1 MSVPLT
7 AKAVTGAFVVSGV
20 IHLVKPEV
28 FEPLVP
34 EQLPGSQRQW
44 VLWSGVAEL
53 ACAAGM
59 VRPRTRKAAAYASV
73 ALLAGVFP
81 GNAKMA
87 YDAQRDTGREQGG
100 GAQQPLRHP
109 RAHQGACGAEPRG
122 QGDERFPGVVDG
134 DRGDAWI
141 REQYR
146 HVPDARGGGRDRA
159 SACRGLRHAAGM
171 TRRRSGG

>member
-34 EQLPGSQRQW
+34 EQLPAGPRQW

-59 VRPRTRKAAAYASV
+59 LHPRTRKAAAYASA
-73 ALLAGVFP
+73 ALLAGVLP
-81 GNAKMA
+81 GNVKMA
-87 YDAQRDTGREQGG
+87 ADAQRGDNTAFKLATLARVPLQAPMIRGMLKAARE
-100 GAQQPLRHP
+100 A
-109 RAHQGACGAEPRG
+109 
-122 QGDERFPGVVDG
+122 
-134 DRGDAWI
+134 
-141 REQYR
+141 
-146 HVPDARGGGRDRA
+146 
-159 SACRGLRHAAGM
+159 
-171 TRRRSGG
+171 

>member
-7 AKAVTGAFVVSGV
+7 AKAVTGAFAVSGA

-59 VRPRTRKAAAYASV
+59 VHPRTRKAAAYASV

-87 YDAQRDTGREQGG
+87 LDAQGSDNTVLKAATLARL
-100 GAQQPLRHP
+100 PLQWPMIRGMLKAA
-109 RAHQGACGAEPRG
+109 RAA
-122 QGDERFPGVVDG
+122 
-134 DRGDAWI
+134 
-141 REQYR
+141 
-146 HVPDARGGGRDRA
+146 
-159 SACRGLRHAAGM
+159 
-171 TRRRSGG
+171 

>member
-7 AKAVTGAFVVSGV
+7 AKAVTGAFVVSGM

-34 EQLPGSQRQW
+34 EQLPGTQRQW

-59 VRPRTRKAAAYASV
+59 VAPRTRKAAAYASV

-87 YDAQRDTGREQGG
+87 YDAQRSDNAVLKAATLARL
-100 GAQQPLRHP
+100 PLQWPMIRGML
-109 RAHQGACGAEPRG
+109 RAAR
-122 QGDERFPGVVDG
+122 
-134 DRGDAWI
+134 DA
-141 REQYR
+141 
-146 HVPDARGGGRDRA
+146 
-159 SACRGLRHAAGM
+159 
-171 TRRRSGG
+171 

>member
-1 MSVPLT
+1 MSVPFT

-87 YDAQRDTGREQGG
+87 LDAQRSDSAVLKAATLARL
-100 GAQQPLRHP
+100 PLQWP
-109 RAHQGACGAEPRG
+109 MIRG
-122 QGDERFPGVVDG
+122 MLK
-134 DRGDAWI
+134 A
-141 REQYR
+141 
-146 HVPDARGGGRDRA
+146 ARGA
-159 SACRGLRHAAGM
+159 
-171 TRRRSGG
+171 

>member
-7 AKAVTGAFVVSGV
+7 ARAVTGAFVVSGV
-20 IHLVKPEV
+20 IHLVRPEV

-34 EQLPGSQRQW
+34 EQLPGTRRQW

-87 YDAQRDTGREQGG
+87 YDAQRSDNAVLKAATVARL
-100 GAQQPLRHP
+100 PLQWP
-109 RAHQGACGAEPRG
+109 MIRG
-122 QGDERFPGVVDG
+122 MLK
-134 DRGDAWI
+134 A
-141 REQYR
+141 
-146 HVPDARGGGRDRA
+146 ARTA
-159 SACRGLRHAAGM
+159 
-171 TRRRSGG
+171 

>member
-59 VRPRTRKAAAYASV
+59 VHPRTRRAAAYASA

-87 YDAQRDTGREQGG
+87 YDAQRSDNAVLKAATVARL
-100 GAQQPLRHP
+100 PLQWP
-109 RAHQGACGAEPRG
+109 MIRG
-122 QGDERFPGVVDG
+122 MLK
-134 DRGDAWI
+134 A
-141 REQYR
+141 
-146 HVPDARGGGRDRA
+146 ARA
-159 SACRGLRHAAGM
+159 S
-171 TRRRSGG
+171 

>member
-34 EQLPGSQRQW
+34 EQLPGTQRQW

-59 VRPRTRKAAAYASV
+59 VHPRTRKAAAYASV

-87 YDAQRDTGREQGG
+87 YDAQRSDNAVLKAATVARL
-100 GAQQPLRHP
+100 PLQWP
-109 RAHQGACGAEPRG
+109 MIRG
-122 QGDERFPGVVDG
+122 MLK
-134 DRGDAWI
+134 A
-141 REQYR
+141 
-146 HVPDARGGGRDRA
+146 ARA
-159 SACRGLRHAAGM
+159 S
-171 TRRRSGG
+171 

>member
-59 VRPRTRKAAAYASV
+59 VRPRTRKAAAYASA

-87 YDAQRDTGREQGG
+87 LDAQRSGNTALKAATLARL
-100 GAQQPLRHP
+100 PLQWP
-109 RAHQGACGAEPRG
+109 MIRG
-122 QGDERFPGVVDG
+122 MLKAAR
-134 DRGDAWI
+134 DA
-141 REQYR
+141 
-146 HVPDARGGGRDRA
+146 
-159 SACRGLRHAAGM
+159 
-171 TRRRSGG
+171 

>member
-1 MSVPLT
+1 MSFPLT

-59 VRPRTRKAAAYASV
+59 VRPRTRKAAAYASA

-87 YDAQRDTGREQGG
+87 LDAQRSGNTALKAATLARL
-100 GAQQPLRHP
+100 PLQWP
-109 RAHQGACGAEPRG
+109 MIRG
-122 QGDERFPGVVDG
+122 MLKAAR
-134 DRGDAWI
+134 DA
-141 REQYR
+141 
-146 HVPDARGGGRDRA
+146 
-159 SACRGLRHAAGM
+159 
-171 TRRRSGG
+171 

>member
-20 IHLVKPEV
+20 IHLVKPQV

-34 EQLPGSQRQW
+34 EQLPGTQRQW

-59 VRPRTRKAAAYASV
+59 VHPRTRKAAAYASV

-87 YDAQRDTGREQGG
+87 YDAQRSDNAVLKAATVARL
-100 GAQQPLRHP
+100 PLQWP
-109 RAHQGACGAEPRG
+109 MIRG
-122 QGDERFPGVVDG
+122 MLK
-134 DRGDAWI
+134 A
-141 REQYR
+141 
-146 HVPDARGGGRDRA
+146 ARA
-159 SACRGLRHAAGM
+159 S
-171 TRRRSGG
+171 

>member
-20 IHLVKPEV
+20 IHLVKPQV

-34 EQLPGSQRQW
+34 EQLPGTQRQW

-59 VRPRTRKAAAYASV
+59 VHPRTRKAAAYASV

-87 YDAQRDTGREQGG
+87 YDAQRSDNAVLKAATVARL
-100 GAQQPLRHP
+100 PLQWPMIRGMLKAA
-109 RAHQGACGAEPRG
+109 RAA
-122 QGDERFPGVVDG
+122 
-134 DRGDAWI
+134 
-141 REQYR
+141 
-146 HVPDARGGGRDRA
+146 
-159 SACRGLRHAAGM
+159 
-171 TRRRSGG
+171 